1 MRVKLQ
7 LVLSFPI
14 FIFCIGGFA
23 QQSSWEGVSQ
33 KPVGGISFLS
43 EEETA
48 QSKIYRLDQDKL
60 VSDLAAV
67 SLAKDSRQD
76 ISFPDQNGNM
86 ATFMIWETPVFSPE
100 LQAKYPNIRSY
111 QGVQKDSPS
120 TRIRLSVSP
129 QGVQSMVVDVESR
142 QNTFLQKIEKE
153 NNLYVVYKRSKDDL
167 TTAKFVCNTQA
178 KIMEA
183 VPSAARVVVDQTLRK
198 YRLAVS
204 ASGEYTQFH
213 GGTVA
218 DALAAINATVTRVNE
233 IFETDLAVTLELVA
247 NNDLVIFTNPNT
259 DPYTT
264 SLNAEVQNELTTTI
278 GEPNYDIGHLFHE
291 DTNNGSAGQI
301 GSVCEDNIKGS
312 AFSSGLTPQGD
323 TYDLDFVAHEMGH
336 QLGANHT
343 WSFDTEG
350 TDVQVEPG
358 GGTTIMA
365 YAGIVAG
372 NNVAQNSDDY
382 FHYKSIEQIIAYMQG
397 TSCAQ
402 ETSLTNAPPEIVSNG
417 NFTIPLGT
425 AFVLTGDASDPDTG
439 DVLTFCWEQID
450 NGIVTRSSFGP
461 TQVAGANFRSLRP
474 TIDPNRYFPKLA
486 EVAVGNLTQTNPDI
500 NTAWETVSTIQ
511 RDFNFALTVRD
522 NASGGGQVDSDEIM
536 VSVTD
541 EAGPFVVT
549 SQNEAETFAAGSA
562 QEITW
567 DVANTDQ
574 NPVNAQTVDIFLS
587 LDGGLSYPIQ
597 IAEQVPN
604 DGSHK
609 VLIPG
614 MTTSFGRFMIK
625 ASDNIFLAVNATSFE
640 ITESEIVLQFDRLEE
655 TVCAPADISIPFE
668 YQAYGGFNETVNFST
683 SGEPAGLGVAFSP
696 ASASANNTP
705 VLITLSNTAAVSPG
719 MYPISVIAT
728 GTTVTQEVELMVQIQ
743 DASYSDI
750 VLSAPTDGAVDV
762 SVNTAL
768 EWEGDPAY
776 SSYDLEVATDVTF
789 TNIVLATNTAFMEY
803 QTEGLLATNTYF
815 WRVKPKNA
823 CGEGTFGSPFSFST
837 INVNCDSF
845 AATDTPID
853 ISENGTSTV
862 TSTISIINDL
872 IVDDVN
878 VSLDLNHSY
887 LSDLVITLRSPA
899 GTEVVLVSNS
909 CDTADNIVAV
919 FDNEAS
925 EFVCNNNPAIGGTVK
940 PLGLLTAFNGES
952 SFGDWVLT
960 VEDTFDEDGGAL
972 NDFTLELCLEGEIL
986 PDSDG
991 DGIFDA
997 DDLCPNTPANAEVDT
1012 DGCQVFRFA
1021 ADNFSISIESESCNS
1036 SDDGQIEIN
1045 ATEDLMY
1052 TAVLTGLSTN
1062 LTDMFTSEFI
1072 WTSLTAGEYR
1082 LCITA
1087 TDGTND
1093 YEEQCFDLVI
1103 TEPEPLSVFATISPD
1118 GQFVTLNLTGSVV
1131 YTVEFNGN
1139 TTLVEASQIQLGLTS
1154 GLNSLKVS
1162 TPQGCQG
1169 VHEETFFTSG
1179 RPLFYPNPFV
1189 EEIAVALPNNEQL
1202 VEVAIFDYDGRLVRK
1217 SSQKAPVS
1225 NMQLRFDGLP
1235 SGIYFI
1241 QLRSKSVRGTYKV
1254 IKQ

>member
-14 FIFCIGGFA
+14 FIFCLSAFA

-33 KPVGGISFLS
+33 KPVDGISFLS

-48 QSKIYRLDQDKL
+48 RSKVYRLDQDKL
-60 VSDLAAV
+60 ASDLAAV
-67 SLAKDSRQD
+67 SLDKESRQE

-111 QGVQKDSPS
+111 QGVQQNSPS

-129 QGVQSMVVDVESR
+129 QGVQSMVVDAESR
-142 QNTFLQKIEKE
+142 QNTFLQKIEKDK
-153 NNLYVVYKRSKDDL
+153 NLYVVYKRSKEGM

-178 KIMEA
+178 KIME
-183 VPSAARVVVDQTLRK
+183 VMPITSRVVVDQTLRK

-218 DALAAINATVTRVNE
+218 DALAAINATLTRVNE

-264 SLNAEVQNELTTTI
+264 NLNAEVQNELTATI
-278 GEPNYDIGHLFHE
+278 GEANYDIGHLFHE

-312 AFSSGLTPQGD
+312 AFSSGESPQGD

-336 QLGANHT
+336 QFGANHT

-358 GGTTIMA
+358 SGTTLMA

-382 FHYKSIEQIIAYMQG
+382 FHYKSIEQMIAYLQG

-402 ETSLTNAPPEIVSNG
+402 ETALTNTPPVIVSSG
-417 NFTIPLGT
+417 NFTIPIGT
-425 AFVLTGDASDPDTG
+425 AFVLTGEASDSDTG
-439 DVLTFCWEQID
+439 DVLTYCWEQTD
-450 NGIVTRSSFGP
+450 NGIVTRTGFGP

-474 TIDPNRYFPKLA
+474 TTDPSRYFPKLA
-486 EVAVGNLTQTNPDI
+486 EIAVGNLTQTNPAI

-522 NASGGGQVDSDEIM
+522 NASGGGQVDSDEIL

-541 EAGPFVVT
+541 DAGPFVVT
-549 SQNEAETFAAGSA
+549 SQNAAETFAAGSA

-567 DVANTDQ
+567 EVANTDQ

-587 LDGGLSYPIQ
+587 LDGGLSFPFQ
-597 IAEQVPN
+597 IADAVPN
-604 DGSHK
+604 DGSHH

-614 MTTSFGRFMIK
+614 MTTSFGRFMVK

-655 TVCAPADISIPFE
+655 TVCAPADIMIPFE
-668 YQAYGGFNETVNFST
+668 YQTYGGFNETVTFSS

-696 ASASANNTP
+696 TTASANNTS
-705 VLITLSNTAAVSPG
+705 VMMTLSNTAGVSPG
-719 MYPISVIAT
+719 MYPISVIAS
-728 GTTVTQEVELMVQIQ
+728 GATVTQEVELMVQIH
-743 DASYSDI
+743 DASFSDI
-750 VLSAPTDGAVDV
+750 VLTAPGDGAVDV
-762 SVNTAL
+762 SVNTTL
-768 EWEGDPAY
+768 VWEGDPAY
-776 SSYDLEVATDVTF
+776 SSYDLEIATDAGF
-789 TNIVLATNTAFMEY
+789 TDIILATNTAFTEY
-803 QTEGLLATNTYF
+803 KPESLLASTIYF
-815 WRVKPKNA
+815 WRVKPKNS
-823 CGEGTFGSPFSFST
+823 CGEGTFASPFSFAT
-837 INVNCDSF
+837 ISVNCASF
-845 AATDTPID
+845 SATDTPIA
-853 ISENGTSTV
+853 ISENGTP
-862 TSTISIINDL
+862 TISSSVSIINDL
-872 IVDDVN
+872 IIDDVN
-878 VSLDLNHSY
+878 MTLDLDHSFV
-887 LSDLVITLRSPA
+887 SDLIVTLRSPS
-899 GTEVVLVSNS
+899 GTEVVLIANS
-909 CDTADNIVAV
+909 CGSASDIAAV
-919 FDNEAS
+919 FDDEAS
-925 EFVCNNNPAIGGTVK
+925 PFVCDNSPAIGGTVQ
-940 PLGLLTAFNGES
+940 PIGNLSSFNGES
-952 SFGDWVLT
+952 SLGVWVLT
-960 VEDTFDEDGGAL
+960 VEDTFDADGGVL

-991 DGIFDA
+991 DGIFDIE
-997 DDLCPNTPANAEVDT
+997 DLCPNTPAGAEVDT

-1021 ADNFSISIESESCNS
+1021 SNNFSISIESESCIS
-1036 SDDGQIEIN
+1036 SNDGQIQIN

-1052 TAVLTGLSTN
+1052 MAVLTGSSTN
-1062 LTDMFTSEFI
+1062 QTDLFTTDFV
-1072 WTSLTAGEYR
+1072 WTGLTAGEYR

-1093 YEEQCFDLVI
+1093 YEELCFDLVI
-1103 TEPEPLSVFATISPD
+1103 TEPEPLSVFSTISPD
-1118 GQFVTLNLTGSVV
+1118 GQFVTLNLTGSVA
-1131 YTVEFNGN
+1131 YMVEFNGN
-1139 TTLVEASQIQLGLTS
+1139 TRLVEAPQLQLELDS

-1202 VEVAIFDYDGRLVRK
+1202 VEVAIFDYNGKLVRR
-1217 SSQKAPVS
+1217 SSQKTPVS

-1241 QLRSKSVRGTYKV
+1241 QLRSESVRGTYKV